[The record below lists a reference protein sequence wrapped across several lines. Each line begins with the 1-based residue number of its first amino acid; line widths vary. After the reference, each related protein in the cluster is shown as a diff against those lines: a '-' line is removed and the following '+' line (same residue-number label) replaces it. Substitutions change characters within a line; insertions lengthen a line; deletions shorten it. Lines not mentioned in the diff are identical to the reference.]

1 MMVFCGLVSMAA
13 FVAFI
18 VFGLVWIVAFLR
30 KRPTKKPQ
38 RSALISFAVCVV
50 ALILAIAT
58 AGDTTKTPTV
68 TPEPESTVQEDESA
82 QAEDQAEEEPTET
95 PAPESDEENNGE
107 MSVDL
112 LAAAISLTLQENFEN
127 SDVTY
132 DENSITMSVWDE
144 NIAAGALLAQ
154 QGDEELRAA
163 WDEMRANLR
172 KTCEAAKETV
182 DAAGYKDITVT
193 LKLLNDMNE
202 DKILLTVVDGV
213 VTQDVVYNYVM

>member
-1 MMVFCGLVSMAA
+1 MMVFFGLVFMAA

-30 KRPTKKPQ
+30 KRPTQKPQ

-50 ALILAIAT
+50 ALILTIAT
-58 AGDTTKTPTV
+58 AGDTTETPTA
-68 TPEPESTVQEDESA
+68 TPEPESTVQEEPQEDESA
-82 QAEDQAEEEPTET
+82 QAEEPTET
-95 PAPESDEENNGE
+95 PAPESDEENSGE

-132 DENSITMSVWDE
+132 DENSITMSVWND

-154 QGDEELRAA
+154 QGNEELRES
-163 WDEMRANLR
+163 WDEMRENLR

-182 DAAGYKDITVT
+182 DSAGYEDVTVT
-193 LKLLNDMNE
+193 LKLLNDMNQE
-202 DKILLTVVDGV
+202 NILLTVVDGV
-213 VTQDVVYNYVM
+213 VTEDVVYNYEM